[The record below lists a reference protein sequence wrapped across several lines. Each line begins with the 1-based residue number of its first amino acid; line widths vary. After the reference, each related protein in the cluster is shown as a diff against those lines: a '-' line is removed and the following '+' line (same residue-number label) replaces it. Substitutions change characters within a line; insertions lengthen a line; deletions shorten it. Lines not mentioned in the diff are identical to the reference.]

1 MEGTKILLTIP
12 HEFDKKLNEWI
23 TELKY
28 KRRTTNDPNKV
39 KTKAD
44 LIIKFA
50 IIGFNTEVK
59 SI

>member
-23 TELKY
+23 ADLKY

-44 LIIKFA
+44 LILNFA
-50 IIGFNTEVK
+50 ISGFKNK
-59 SI
+59 QIK

>member
-23 TELKY
+23 AELKY

-44 LIIKFA
+44 LILNFA
-50 IIGFNTEVK
+50 ISGFKNK
-59 SI
+59 QIK